1 MKIISYC
8 FKCSLIRPVRC
19 HHCSV
24 CNKCILRMDHHC
36 PWVGTCVGQLNHK
49 YFLLFLLYATLGTLV
64 VTLTIGGD
72 WLFDYSTVLK
82 SIKG

>member
-1 MKIISYC
+1 
-8 FKCSLIRPVRC
+8 
-19 HHCSV
+19 
-24 CNKCILRMDHHC
+24 MDHHC